1 MRRANPIRETYAVH
15 LLDEQRTVD
24 VAYGSDALWADIGEP
39 AFCSSAGHASAK
51 STSGTCSSGGSA
63 SRGAC
68 SVHACSV
75 PANNDNTASD
85 CFSSVKLMHMV

>member
-24 VAYGSDALWADIGEP
+24 VPYGSDALWADIGEP
-39 AFCSSAGHASAK
+39 AFCSSTGHASAK

-68 SVHACSV
+68 SV